1 MTHAL
6 NPKSPR
12 DRYELM
18 LRGYKVETLKS
29 MLVSYVSDIDLE
41 SRLPGTPQEAING
54 LAKQL
59 ADLKFIN
66 NNHHH

>member
-1 MTHAL
+1 MTMHTL

-29 MLVSYVSDIDLE
+29 MLNIDPA
-41 SRLPGTPQEAING
+41 SRLPGTSQEVING

-59 ADLKFIN
+59 ADLKF
-66 NNHHH
+66 NHL

>member
-1 MTHAL
+1 MTMHTL

-29 MLVSYVSDIDLE
+29 MLNLDPE
-41 SRLPGTPQEAING
+41 FRLPGTPQEVING
-54 LAKQL
+54 LAKQV
-59 ADLKFIN
+59 ADRKFIN
-66 NNHHH
+66 HL

>member
-6 NPKSPR
+6 NPAKSPR

-29 MLVSYVSDIDLE
+29 MLGLDLE
-41 SRLPGTPQEAING
+41 SRLPGTPQEVVNG
-54 LAKQL
+54 LAKQV
-59 ADLKFIN
+59 ADRKFIN
-66 NNHHH
+66 HL

>member
-1 MTHAL
+1 MNMHTL

-29 MLVSYVSDIDLE
+29 MLVSCSPAHSGLDLE
-41 SRLPGTPQEAING
+41 SRLPGTPQEVVNG

-59 ADLKFIN
+59 ADLKF
-66 NNHHH
+66 NHL

>member
-1 MTHAL
+1 MNMHTL

-29 MLVSYVSDIDLE
+29 MLNIDPE
-41 SRLPGTPQEAING
+41 SRLPGTPQEVINC

-59 ADLKFIN
+59 ADLKF
-66 NNHHH
+66 NHQ

>member
-1 MTHAL
+1 MTHSL
-6 NPKSPR
+6 NPKSSR

-29 MLVSYVSDIDLE
+29 MLGLYPE
-41 SRLPGTPQEAING
+41 SRLPVTPQEVINV

-59 ADLKFIN
+59 ADRKF
-66 NNHHH
+66 NHQ

>member
-1 MTHAL
+1 MNVHTL
-6 NPKSPR
+6 NPAKSPR

-29 MLVSYVSDIDLE
+29 MLNIDPE
-41 SRLPGTPQEAING
+41 EYLPGTPQEVING

-59 ADLKFIN
+59 TDLKFN
-66 NNHHH
+66 TDTTTNHQ

>member
-1 MTHAL
+1 MTHSL
-6 NPKSPR
+6 NPKSSR

-29 MLVSYVSDIDLE
+29 MLGLDPE
-41 SRLPGTPQEAING
+41 SRLPGTPQEVING

-59 ADLKFIN
+59 ADRKF
-66 NNHHH
+66 NHQ

>member
-1 MTHAL
+1 MTMHTVSPAHTL

-18 LRGYKVETLKS
+18 LRGYKVETLKR
-29 MLVSYVSDIDLE
+29 MANIDPE
-41 SRLPGTPQEAING
+41 SRLPGTPQEVING

-59 ADLKFIN
+59 ADLKF
-66 NNHHH
+66 NHQ